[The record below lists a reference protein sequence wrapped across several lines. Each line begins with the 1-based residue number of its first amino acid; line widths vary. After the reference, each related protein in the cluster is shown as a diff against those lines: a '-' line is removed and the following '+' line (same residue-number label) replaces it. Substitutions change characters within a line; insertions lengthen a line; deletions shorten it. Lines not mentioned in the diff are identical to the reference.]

1 MRESRATP
9 LLNSIFLIPLSILFI
24 FFIFTTVLIINYNSS
39 LLEHEIRHIKNDY
52 ITFYKDIVK
61 KEVYKIYNLIEYSS
75 NKDNYVIKGISLETR
90 KKIALNRIEAMKYD
104 ENEYIFIIDYKG
116 DFLVHPNNNLA
127 EKNQINLKNT
137 KDTPLTKKIINQAKE
152 GEGFITYKT
161 LKEINDPKSD
171 KISFVKGYT
180 PWGWAIGYG
189 FYPNN
194 ILPRVEKEINNQKKR
209 HNSFI
214 KKIILVN
221 VLLTVLLSIVLII
234 FSDNIKKIFFKYKRI
249 IEKKEI
255 KNRKKDQIIYH
266 QSKMATIGELL
277 NIISHQWRQPLSQ
290 INSLTL
296 DTYLEQKQGSL
307 NEDILKKNMSNI
319 EDITKYLSQT
329 IDDFGNYF
337 IQEKD
342 KKPFLCNNALNSS
355 LKILAPTLKN
365 IDIQMV
371 LSSQNRITG
380 FITLFQQVILTIITN
395 SLDAF
400 NINNIKNPGITIKSY
415 DKENYTYLE
424 ISDNAGGIKEENIN
438 KIFDLYYSTKIKHS
452 PSGLGLYIAKKI
464 IENTMK
470 GYIRAQ
476 NIPNGVKFTIK
487 VQNNGTK

>member
-1 MRESRATP
+1 MEKNNELQ
-9 LLNSIFLIPLSILFI
+9 LLKKILIFPSLIIV
-24 FFIFTTVLIINYNSS
+24 FFFLVIAFLIINYNNHQLAAESK
-39 LLEHEIRHIKNDY
+39 HIKNDF
-52 ITFYKDIVK
+52 IHFHKSIIK
-61 KEVYKIYNLIEYSS
+61 KEVEKIYEFIDSAQKERPDFF
-75 NKDNYVIKGISLETR
+75 KHFTEKQIQKIVLE
-90 KKIALNRIEAMKYD
+90 KIAAMNYNEEGYVFIVDYEGNYLLRKDQLNPKHKNVDHLKEMIIETAR
-104 ENEYIFIIDYKG
+104 KG
-116 DFLVHPNNNLA
+116 
-127 EKNQINLKNT
+127 
-137 KDTPLTKKIINQAKE
+137 
-152 GEGFITYKT
+152 GGFISYMFPYSQ
-161 LKEINDPKSD
+161 NDAPSL
-171 KISFVKGYT
+171 KISYIEDYPK
-180 PWGWAIGYG
+180 WNWAIGYG
-189 FYPNN
+189 FHPDN
-194 ILPRVEKEINNQKKR
+194 IQPEIDQRIDQLKR
-209 HNSFI
+209 DHLIFL
-214 KKIILVN
+214 KKISFVYFILAFI
-221 VLLTVLLSIVLII
+221 LFLTLII
-234 FSDNIKKIFFKYKRI
+234 LSSKIKFILKSYKSTI
-249 IEKKEI
+249 EQNEKKNKEQ
-255 KNRKKDQIIYH
+255 NEIIYH

-296 DTYLEQKQGSL
+296 DTYLEQKQGTL

-342 KKPFLCNNALNSS
+342 KKPFFCNNALNSS
-355 LKILAPTLKN
+355 LKILAPTLEN
-365 IDIQMV
+365 IDIRIE

-415 DKENYTYLE
+415 DNENYTYLE

-438 KIFDLYYSTKIKHS
+438 KIFDLYYSTKTKHS

-464 IENTMK
+464 IENTMN
-470 GYIRAQ
+470 GYISVQ